1 MSLYSGFAINCYT
14 CVNQRIDE
22 CLKSNQTCGKGM
34 DKCFS
39 MQKEALDGGYRY
51 TKQCADEWYCERT
64 DAACDDLDE
73 PEYSYMECNVGC
85 CTDHLCNGAEGG
97 FSVTSSLWMVSAILA
112 PIALYQL
119 H

>member
-1 MSLYSGFAINCYT
+1 
-14 CVNQRIDE
+14 
-22 CLKSNQTCGKGM
+22 
-34 DKCFS
+34 
-39 MQKEALDGGYRY
+39 
-51 TKQCADEWYCERT
+51 
-64 DAACDDLDE
+64 
-73 PEYSYMECNVGC
+73 MECNVGC